1 VDLLGSDK
9 ALKRWALA
17 SLAANVVII
26 WTGALVRLTKSG
38 LGCPTWPQCNA
49 GSYVPVP
56 ESGIHGVI
64 EFTNR
69 TLTFVLVALSIGLFL
84 AALRAVRDGR
94 RPRRLVPLTI
104 TIGLGIIAQAVIGGI
119 SVLTQLNPWVVGLHM
134 VASVVL
140 IIVSVEIVHV
150 AYDLKPVPTAGRLRA
165 LIQAV
170 FWLGLVI
177 VVLGVVVTGAGP
189 NSGDGAATRNGLS
202 LEWTAKIH
210 AWAVWLEMALT
221 GLGLWWTRS
230 EPRLRRLFIGV
241 LAVELYQG
249 VVGYVQ
255 YFTHLPIGVV
265 LAHMVGTSLFVAAL
279 AHLWRIGADA
289 RA

>member
-1 VDLLGSDK
+1 
-9 ALKRWALA
+9 
-17 SLAANVVII
+17 
-26 WTGALVRLTKSG
+26 
-38 LGCPTWPQCNA
+38 
-49 GSYVPVP
+49 
-56 ESGIHGVI
+56 
-64 EFTNR
+64 
-69 TLTFVLVALSIGLFL
+69 
-84 AALRAVRDGR
+84 
-94 RPRRLVPLTI
+94 
-104 TIGLGIIAQAVIGGI
+104 
-119 SVLTQLNPWVVGLHM
+119 M
-134 VASVVL
+134 VL

-210 AWAVWLEMALT
+210 AWAVWLEVALT
-221 GLGLWWTRS
+221 ALGLWWTRS